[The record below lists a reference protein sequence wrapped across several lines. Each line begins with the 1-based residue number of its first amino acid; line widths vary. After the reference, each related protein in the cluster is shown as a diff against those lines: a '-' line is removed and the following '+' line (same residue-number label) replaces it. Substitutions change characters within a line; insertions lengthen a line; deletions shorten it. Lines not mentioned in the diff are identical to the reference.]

1 LTEYPRLVVD
11 LDKIRKNVITLI
23 KRCKESQIDVVGIG
37 KVFSGSIEI
46 ARVMVEG
53 GVKYLGDSRVEN
65 LKEFKSLGVP
75 SVMIRMPMKT
85 QIKEVIEHV
94 DISLNSEI
102 SVISLLNREAK
113 KQCKVHRIILMIDL
127 GDLREGILPK
137 DVESYMDQI
146 IPMKNIKLEGIGV
159 NLTCYGGIIPSL
171 ENLGQLEKISIWIE
185 KKYNLKLN
193 IISGGN
199 SSSLDLLFKKKIPS
213 KINNLRLGE
222 SLIFGRE
229 TAYGKDLEGCFYDS
243 VKLEAEIIELK
254 EKQSYPAGEI
264 GFNAFGKK
272 PIFVDR
278 GIRKR
283 AILAIGE
290 QDVDHSD
297 LKVVDKK
304 LIMLGASSDH
314 LLLDVTDSEKQY
326 RVGDIVEFKLD
337 YGSLLQLTTSPYVN
351 KIFHKTLQD

>member
-1 LTEYPRLVVD
+1 MAEYPRVVVD
-11 LDKIRKNVITLI
+11 LNKIKENVKILT
-23 KRCKESQIDVVGIG
+23 KKCRESNIDVVGVG
-37 KVFSGSIEI
+37 KVFSGSMEI

-102 SVISLLNREAK
+102 YIIELLNREAK
-113 KQCKVHRIILMIDL
+113 QQDKIHKIILMIDL
-127 GDLREGILPK
+127 GDLREGILPG
-137 DVESYMDQI
+137 DVKNYIEKI
-146 IPMKNIKLEGIGV
+146 IPMENIKLEGIGV
-159 NLTCYGGIIPSL
+159 NLSCYGGIIPSL

-185 KKYNLKLN
+185 KNYNIKLN

-199 SSSLDLLFKKKIPS
+199 SSSLDLLLKKTIPS

-243 VKLEAEIIELK
+243 VRLEAEIIELK
-254 EKQSYPAGEI
+254 EKQSCPVGEV
-264 GFNAFGKK
+264 GFDAFGKK

-297 LKVVDKK
+297 LRVVDKN
-304 LIMLGASSDH
+304 LIILGASSDH
-314 LLLDVTDSEKQY
+314 LILDITDSKEKY
-326 RVGDIVEFKLD
+326 RVGDIVKFKLD
-337 YGSLLQLTTSPYVN
+337 YSSLLELTTSPYVK
-351 KIFHKTLQD
+351 KIFY

>member
-1 LTEYPRLVVD
+1 MAEYPRVVVD
-11 LDKIRKNVITLI
+11 LNKIRENVKILT
-23 KRCKESQIDVVGIG
+23 KKCRESSIDVVGVG
-37 KVFSGSIEI
+37 KVFSGSMEI

-102 SVISLLNREAK
+102 YIIELLNREAK
-113 KQCKVHRIILMIDL
+113 KQDKIHKIILMIDL
-127 GDLREGILPK
+127 GDLREGILPE
-137 DVESYMDQI
+137 DVKNYIEKI
-146 IPMKNIKLEGIGV
+146 IPMENIKLEGIGV
-159 NLTCYGGIIPSL
+159 NLSCYGGIIPSL

-185 KKYNLKLN
+185 KNYNIKLN

-199 SSSLDLLFKKKIPS
+199 SSSLDLLLKKIIPS

-243 VKLEAEIIELK
+243 VRLEAEIIELK
-254 EKQSYPAGEI
+254 EKKSCPVGEI
-264 GFNAFGKK
+264 GFDAFGKK

-278 GIRKR
+278 GVRKR

-297 LKVVDKK
+297 LRVVDKK
-304 LIMLGASSDH
+304 LIILGASSDH
-314 LLLDVTDSEKQY
+314 LILDITDSKEEY
-326 RVGDIVEFKLD
+326 RVGDIVKFKLD
-337 YGSLLQLTTSPYVN
+337 YSSLLELTTSPYVK
-351 KIFHKTLQD
+351 KIFY

>member
-1 LTEYPRLVVD
+1 MAEYPRVLVD
-11 LDKIRKNVITLI
+11 LNKIKENVKILT
-23 KRCKESQIDVVGIG
+23 KKCRESNIDVVGVG

-102 SVISLLNREAK
+102 YIIELLNREAK
-113 KQCKVHRIILMIDL
+113 KQDKIHKIILMIDL
-127 GDLREGILPK
+127 GDLREGILPE
-137 DVESYMDQI
+137 DVKNYIEKI
-146 IPMKNIKLEGIGV
+146 IPMENIKLEGIGV
-159 NLTCYGGIIPSL
+159 NLSCYGGIIPSL
-171 ENLGQLEKISIWIE
+171 ENLGQLEEISIWIE
-185 KKYNLKLN
+185 KNYNIKLN

-199 SSSLDLLFKKKIPS
+199 SSSLDLLLKNTIPS
-213 KINNLRLGE
+213 RINNLRLGE

-229 TAYGKDLEGCFYDS
+229 TAYGKDLEGCFHDS
-243 VKLEAEIIELK
+243 VRLEAEIIELK
-254 EKQSYPAGEI
+254 EKESCPVGEI

-297 LKVVDKK
+297 LRVVDKN
-304 LIMLGASSDH
+304 LIILGASSDH
-314 LLLDVTDSEKQY
+314 LILDITDSMEKY
-326 RVGDIVEFKLD
+326 RVGDIVKFKLD
-337 YGSLLQLTTSPYVN
+337 YSSLLELTTSPYVK
-351 KIFHKTLQD
+351 KIFY

>member
-1 LTEYPRLVVD
+1 MAEYPRVLVD
-11 LDKIRKNVITLI
+11 LNKIKENVKILT
-23 KRCKESQIDVVGIG
+23 KKCRESNIDVVGVG

-102 SVISLLNREAK
+102 YIIELLNREAK
-113 KQCKVHRIILMIDL
+113 QQDKIHKIILMIDL
-127 GDLREGILPK
+127 GDLREGILPE
-137 DVESYMDQI
+137 DVKNYIEKI
-146 IPMKNIKLEGIGV
+146 IPMENIKLEGIGV
-159 NLTCYGGIIPSL
+159 NLSCYGGIIPSL
-171 ENLGQLEKISIWIE
+171 ENLGQLEEISIWIE
-185 KKYNLKLN
+185 KNYNIKLN

-199 SSSLDLLFKKKIPS
+199 SSSLDLLLKKTIPS

-243 VKLEAEIIELK
+243 VRLEAEIIELK
-254 EKQSYPAGEI
+254 EKQSCPVGEV
-264 GFNAFGKK
+264 GFDAFGKK

-297 LKVVDKK
+297 LRLVDKN
-304 LIMLGASSDH
+304 LIILGASSDH
-314 LLLDVTDSEKQY
+314 LILDITDSKERY
-326 RVGDIVEFKLD
+326 RVGDIVKFKLD
-337 YGSLLQLTTSPYVN
+337 YSSLLELTTSPYVK
-351 KIFHKTLQD
+351 KIFY

>member
-1 LTEYPRLVVD
+1 MTEYPRVVVD
-11 LDKIRKNVITLI
+11 LEKIRKNVKFLI
-23 KRCKESQIDVVGIG
+23 KKCNESQIDVMGIG
-37 KVFSGSIEI
+37 KVFSGSIEV

-85 QIKEVIEHV
+85 QIEEVIEHV

-102 SVISLLNREAK
+102 STIDLLNKEAK
-113 KQCKVHRIILMIDL
+113 KQCKIHKIILMIDL

-137 DVESYMDQI
+137 DVENYIDQI
-146 IPMKNIKLEGIGV
+146 IPMENIKLEGIGV
-159 NLTCYGGIIPSL
+159 NLSCYGGVIPTL
-171 ENLGQLEKISIWIE
+171 DNLGELEKISNLIE
-185 KKYNLKLN
+185 KKYNIRLN
-193 IISGGN
+193 IVSGGN
-199 SSSLDLLFKKKIPS
+199 SSSLDLLLKGSIPS

-229 TAYGKDLEGCFYDS
+229 TAYGKDIEGCFCDS

-254 EKQSYPAGEI
+254 EKKSCPIGKV

-272 PIFVDR
+272 PEFVDR

-290 QDVDHSD
+290 QDVDYSD
-297 LKVVDKK
+297 LRVVDEK
-304 LIMLGASSDH
+304 LIILGASSDH
-314 LLLDVTDSEKQY
+314 LILDVTDSKKEYK
-326 RVGDIVEFKLD
+326 VGDIVEFRLD
-337 YGSLLQLTTSPYVN
+337 YSSLLELTTSPYVN
-351 KIFHKTLQD
+351 KIYY